1 MRHCLVLL
9 FSISFFF
16 NAKAQNCG
24 FQGPRPI
31 YFDSIFTYD
40 INVFDYINDDL
51 SGSQKID
58 SITLRFISPELSK
71 LSISLISPKGDTV
84 FLVGPINDYV
94 ENDILGG
101 IYRLTFIPTSM
112 STDTFRWQNDYPGI
126 PPNGVYFP
134 FKNDLQGFTGK
145 VNGTWKLLVNTKG
158 TENEISGD
166 LNSIRDVKIH
176 FAIIDGDNCCKA
188 NAGEIKDTIINACAG
203 NTELVTLPGPAYASA
218 TDIPDTTLYGYG
230 YMIYRNDTVFD
241 VSANRDLRNLPPG
254 NYKAKGFSFIKD
266 SISIFQSFIG
276 KKTSSEVLAILQNPL
291 TKKDTCGAL
300 SNGEYVFNLKPAN
313 CVKKLTWILPKG
325 DSILFDGKFLKQE
338 GVYKQVIP
346 KIGACDSITELNIKF
361 IDFICPKET
370 FQVGDSTFRKEGAF
384 LVKLSAISGC
394 DSLVN
399 VKLKYYSRDLKIIL
413 PEELTCVRNS
423 VSIDVRGTKSA
434 IYKTTFEW
442 RKLDASIG
450 TPMVVGTNP
459 LLTVSEAG
467 FYQLNIMYDEDR
479 ICTDTLLQVIENK
492 AIPQITKA
500 TILPYTCK
508 VDSVI
513 MGGTLTSE
521 GVEFSYFW
529 STSDGKLGVK
539 KNEKFAYAL
548 SPGNYKFKV
557 SNIINGCRDST
568 DINIH
573 ADTLRPLVLG
583 GGDKFLTCATNTVTI
598 GSALSDGGSGFIAR
612 WTIVQ
617 SNNLSF
623 FSQPTRKTQTL
634 SSPGI
639 FKYNVENTR
648 NGCKDS
654 VTVMV
659 AIDTLLQSSV
669 YLFLIP

>member
-1 MRHCLVLL
+1 M
-9 FSISFFF
+9 
-16 NAKAQNCG
+16 
-24 FQGPRPI
+24 
-31 YFDSIFTYD
+31 
-40 INVFDYINDDL
+40 
-51 SGSQKID
+51 
-58 SITLRFISPELSK
+58 RFISPELSK

-450 TPMVVGTNP
+450 TTMVVGTNP

-492 AIPQITKA
+492 AIPQITKG

-508 VDSVI
+508 VDSLI

-521 GVEFSYFW
+521 GIEFNYLW
-529 STSDGKLGVK
+529 ST
-539 KNEKFAYAL
+539 
-548 SPGNYKFKV
+548 
-557 SNIINGCRDST
+557 
-568 DINIH
+568 
-573 ADTLRPLVLG
+573 
-583 GGDKFLTCATNTVTI
+583 
-598 GSALSDGGSGFIAR
+598 
-612 WTIVQ
+612 
-617 SNNLSF
+617 
-623 FSQPTRKTQTL
+623 
-634 SSPGI
+634 
-639 FKYNVENTR
+639 
-648 NGCKDS
+648 
-654 VTVMV
+654 
-659 AIDTLLQSSV
+659 
-669 YLFLIP
+669 